1 MIRYIKLYGI
11 YVKKAIKSRLEY
23 KNDAILGMI
32 SFLITNTVSFL
43 TLTFVISSIPSLGTW
58 SMSELGF
65 LYGFA
70 MMPRAIDHLFSDS
83 LWYVGYWYV
92 RNGLM
97 DHYLTRPVN
106 VLFQVVAE
114 VFQPEAF
121 GELFLGIVLLVVC
134 GFNISFMWSIGSVV
148 MLIVAIVFGSF
159 IITSLKILTC
169 SVAFWT
175 KTSGVLMNMVYN
187 FADFAKYP
195 ITIYHPII
203 RTIMTFIIPF
213 GLIISI
219 PIDTLINGTY
229 NPWLISLS
237 IIGIAIGLFLVA
249 FFVWCRGLK
258 HYDSSGS

>member
-1 MIRYIKLYGI
+1 MHRYIKLYGI
-11 YVKKAIKSRLEY
+11 YIKKAIKSRLEY
-23 KNDAILGMI
+23 KNDSILGII
-32 SFLITNTVSFL
+32 SFLITNVVSFL
-43 TLTFVISSIPSLGTW
+43 TLTFVISSIPSLGSWT
-58 SMSELGF
+58 MSELGF

-97 DHYLTRPVN
+97 DQYLTRPVN
-106 VLFQVVAE
+106 VLFQVIAE

-121 GELFLGIVLLVVC
+121 GEMLLGIILLITC
-134 GFNISFMWSIGSVV
+134 GLNVTFIWSIGSVV
-148 MLIVAIVFGSF
+148 MLLVAITFGSL
-159 IITSLKILTC
+159 IITSLKIMTC

-175 KTSGVLMNMVYN
+175 KTSGVLMNMIYS

-203 RTIMTFIIPF
+203 RIIMSFIIPF

-219 PIDTLINGTY
+219 PIETLINGTY
-229 NPWLISLS
+229 NPWIISLL
-237 IIGIAIGLFLVA
+237 IICVSVIFFLVA
-249 FFVWCRGLK
+249 YFVWNRGLK